1 MAALATLAG
10 VAPQFLAARWPDER
24 ERWEA
29 IILEAREERHKEFD
43 ALAVKTANK
52 VMEGLDKSF

>member
-10 VAPQFLAARWPDER
+10 VVPQFLAARWPDER

-29 IILEAREERHKEFD
+29 IILEAREERRKEMD
-43 ALAVKTANK
+43 AQAIKIANR
-52 VMEGLDKSF
+52 VGEMLDKSF